1 MRPLKKHVKI
11 IENLNNFLH
20 IAFGLPILI
29 FFHLKTRCFISKL
42 YVVILQ
48 FVINRNKIIHQI

>member
-1 MRPLKKHVKI
+1 MRPFKKHVKI

-29 FFHLKTRCFISKL
+29 FFHLKQDVL
-42 YVVILQ
+42 YL
-48 FVINRNKIIHQI
+48 NYML